1 MYTKACIHAHHAHS
15 TDTCA
20 HTHAPTGFPPGLL
33 WSSDAQLCDG
43 LSLLGGVYGAFQDKR
58 FFLSVSYL
66 NKSPATPG
74 SDVSKFKLVGPRL
87 RGGPLSVPISSRVR
101 PADVP
106 PSPQLHLPPPNSVLR
121 GIRPHVVA
129 CYINTHGF
137 QDDFANC
144 CSRQML
150 LAARFPWKLP
160 RLNGVGKPRGHAGTH
175 NTLLHSGRSW
185 SPVSAAVEP
194 RLLHRHLCTWLVFL
208 SLISTRLSKKFVLNI
223 NLASVLYLR
232 CFPPQVAVFSTSFMD
247 TLLRSRHPSCEF
259 RVSGLFWFRNL
270 SLFHDYSVSQHLP
283 TFMCNDLF
291 PSAGTSPA

>member
-1 MYTKACIHAHHAHS
+1 MLLLATSTLTVSKMTLPIAAHAK
-15 TDTCA
+15 C
-20 HTHAPTGFPPGLL
+20 
-33 WSSDAQLCDG
+33 C
-43 LSLLGGVYGAFQDKR
+43 SLLG
-58 FFLSVSYL
+58 S
-66 NKSPATPG
+66 PG
-74 SDVSKFKLVGPRL
+74 SSPDLMESESPVDMRALTTHCFTQGGRGAPCL
-87 RGGPLSVPISSRVR
+87 RP
-101 PADVP
+101 
-106 PSPQLHLPPPNSVLR
+106 
-121 GIRPHVVA
+121 
-129 CYINTHGF
+129 
-137 QDDFANC
+137 
-144 CSRQML
+144 
-150 LAARFPWKLP
+150 
-160 RLNGVGKPRGHAGTH
+160 
-175 NTLLHSGRSW
+175 W